1 MNSYLTMLPDEIYH
15 MIYRPVFTDIINE
28 CVRRRLLDLKHR
40 SLNHYHT
47 LDSYDSLFKRCRI
60 NRSIVY
66 AWLLGIKKTGNRIWT
81 DGDKLYSYEMMIG
94 YTHNYE
100 KVVKLYTAQT
110 GHYLS
115 QTTSTHCNMASQFAD
130 ATVSPSE

>member
-1 MNSYLTMLPDEIYH
+1 

-47 LDSYDSLFKRCRI
+47 LDSYDSLFKRCNI

-66 AWLLGIKKTGNRIWT
+66 AWLLGIKKMGNRLWT

-100 KVVKLYTAQT
+100 KVVKLYTAKNRTLPLTNHKHPLQHGLAIRGCHSIT
-110 GHYLS
+110 L
-115 QTTSTHCNMASQFAD
+115 
-130 ATVSPSE
+130 

>member
-1 MNSYLTMLPDEIYH
+1 MPTYLDMLPDEVYQI
-15 MIYRPVFTDIINE
+15 IYRPLLDEAIAE
-28 CVRRRLLDLKHR
+28 CVRRRRLDLKHR
-40 SLNHYHT
+40 SFNDYHT
-47 LDSYDSLFKRCRI
+47 LDAYDTLFKQS
-60 NRSIVY
+60 RSNYAVIY
-66 AWLLGIKKTGNRIWT
+66 AWLIGRKKRANRMWT

-100 KVVKLYTAQT
+100 KVVKLYTAKT

-130 ATVSPSE
+130 VTIAPSE